1 MLSFTGQGLMPERGK
16 YLGNASGI
24 RWVTGFVPS
33 VRRCSAPT
41 KLSAAPNPC
50 PAARFLWFNKLA

>member
-1 MLSFTGQGLMPERGK
+1 MPERGK
-16 YLGNASGI
+16 YLVNASGI

-33 VRRCSAPT
+33 VRRRSAPT